1 MHRGQLLF
9 VALPWASSAR
19 GAGGPVEVPV
29 VCLTNT
35 RAATTPEAVRA
46 FRAGVWAAAVR
57 SFAEGGV
64 ALRVRE
70 RTGEIPQYP
79 SSLPRFVGLARGER
93 NVVLTDPIALEWDRG
108 RQVAGGS
115 TVYEGYVVCVIAMR
129 YAHRFRAPLLAVNT
143 VVHELLHVFSGDVF
157 AARGGRWRRYRRE
170 GEVDWLATRLWLSG
184 DTTEV
189 RRAAEAHLERMQKMR

>member
-1 MHRGQLLF
+1 MRRRQLLF
-9 VALPWASSAR
+9 GALPRVSSAR

-64 ALRVRE
+64 ALQVRE

-79 SSLPRFVGLARGER
+79 SSRPRFVGLARGEG
-93 NVVLTDPIALEWDRG
+93 NVVRTDTIPLEWDHG

-115 TVYEGYVVCVIAMR
+115 TVYEGYV
-129 YAHRFRAPLLAVNT
+129 
-143 VVHELLHVFSGDVF
+143 G
-157 AARGGRWRRYRRE
+157 W
-170 GEVDWLATRLWLSG
+170 
-184 DTTEV
+184 V
-189 RRAAEAHLERMQKMR
+189 RCCT

>member
-1 MHRGQLLF
+1 
-9 VALPWASSAR
+9 
-19 GAGGPVEVPV
+19 VEVPV

-115 TVYEGYVVCVIAMR
+115 TVYEGNVVCVSCC
-129 YAHRFRAPLLAVNT
+129 T
-143 VVHELLHVFSGDVF
+143 
-157 AARGGRWRRYRRE
+157 
-170 GEVDWLATRLWLSG
+170 
-184 DTTEV
+184 
-189 RRAAEAHLERMQKMR
+189 